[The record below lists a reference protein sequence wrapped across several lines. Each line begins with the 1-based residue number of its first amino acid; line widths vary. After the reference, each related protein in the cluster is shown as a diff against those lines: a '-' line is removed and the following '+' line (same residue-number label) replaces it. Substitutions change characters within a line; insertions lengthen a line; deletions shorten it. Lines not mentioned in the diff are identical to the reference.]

1 MEDTS
6 IAPADGTCHFLR
18 LPAELRDLIYRQ
30 ALFSPEGLA
39 CRSTQECGKLHYR
52 LLHSTHELGSQPL
65 GIATS
70 ELNQLKFVCR
80 QLNVET
86 KCVSTSI
93 NAIVFLKGIPDFI
106 EFATACPKSVLN
118 QISSVTIHHEQE
130 YDDHNFCEPSHGT
143 SLLDF
148 CKQQPYTSVELRH
161 SWLDPHE
168 PDFFQRMI
176 EFAIHFRNDRG
187 VVARVTA
194 SLNAQQ
200 YLIHRA
206 VDIWYA
212 NTDISDRLKEYP
224 RNLRAFPP
232 YKTLND
238 VVFKDHYL
246 ADAIDMLDVNMSDGL
261 PGGVELVKG
270 VFQRGI

>member
-6 IAPADGTCHFLR
+6 IAPADGTCYFLR
-18 LPAELRDLIYRQ
+18 LPAELRNLIYRQ

-52 LLHSTHELGSQPL
+52 LYAIESYDDSSKMNGYTKEPL

-93 NAIVFLKGIPDFI
+93 NAIVFLKGIPDF
-106 EFATACPKSVLN
+106 CPKSVLN
-118 QISSVTIHHEQE
+118 QISS
-130 YDDHNFCEPSHGT
+130 PRT

-148 CKQQPYTSVELRH
+148 CKQQPYTSVKLRH

-212 NTDISDRLKEYP
+212 DMEISDRLKEYP
-224 RNLRAFPP
+224 QNLRAFPP

-246 ADAIDMLDVNMSDGL
+246 ADAIVMLDVNMSDGL

-270 VFQRGI
+270 VFQLGI